1 MRRNQ
6 HDCRGPPDER
16 PDPGEGTTQHADVP
30 EKGLPPPWTT
40 TRAPPRTPRRTS
52 PRSRRT
58 PLTPSKSSGKR
69 PAARRAASR
78 PDRDDRPVGD
88 DARNDVE
95 LPEKM
100 SEGRPS
106 AEASERALVRKPK
119 IGDTM
124 PVPSTPPPGRA
135 RTDENEPGN
144 GNGNKRRRRGGK
156 GKGKGG
162 GAGAGDGD
170 EARPARSSPKRRGP
184 PAADAMATASP
195 VLARSSGAAEAR
207 AAIAAQRP
215 TTRCSSSARDAS
227 ATASPSVATSCVS
240 RSDRGWRR
248 SLCSKGGT

>member
-1 MRRNQ
+1 MDNDQ
-6 HDCRGPPDER
+6 STASETEAHLAQESKDS
-16 PDPGEGTTQHADVP
+16 AD
-30 EKGLPPPWTT
+30 
-40 TRAPPRTPRRTS
+40 A
-52 PRSRRT
+52 
-58 PLTPSKSSGKR
+58 SKSSGTQ
-69 PAARRAASR
+69 PAARRSASR
-78 PDRDDRPVGD
+78 PDRDERPVGD
-88 DARNDVE
+88 DVRNDVE

-106 AEASERALVRKPK
+106 VEASERALVRKPK

-144 GNGNKRRRRGGK
+144 GNGNKRRRRGARGRER
-156 GKGKGG
+156 
-162 GAGAGDGD
+162 A
-170 EARPARSSPKRRGP
+170 EALVPATATRRVLRDSPKRRGP
-184 PAADAMATASP
+184 PAVDAMATASP

-227 ATASPSVATSCVS
+227 ATASPSGATSCVS